1 MYNGMLMYAL
11 VCERVCETGS
21 IPHDAGWVNSHTIAF
36 LPFLAAVHLVT
47 WLHRRAHS
55 GVGRY
60 DLGRGAIY
68 H

>member
-47 WLHRRAHS
+47 
-55 GVGRY
+55 
-60 DLGRGAIY
+60 
-68 H
+68 